1 MGLAFIEGGGG
12 GGVTSD
18 DVTARRADILAGK
31 RNIASDSND
40 EIVEGTMPDSTVSHA
55 LPINGSFT
63 IPAGYHDGS
72 GTVSQS
78 ITTKAAQTYYATTSD
93 QTIASGQYLSGAQTI
108 KKLTQTNL
116 TGANIKPGV
125 TISVNNGNTN
135 VWSVASTM
143 TSKAAATYYATTSDQ
158 TIAAGQYLN
167 GAQTIKK
174 LTATNLT
181 GGNIKPGVTIS
192 VNNGSTNVWSV
203 AGTMTSK
210 AATTYYPTTSDQTI
224 ASGQYLSGA
233 QTIKAVTQQNLV
245 ASNIKKGVTVYVKN
259 GSGNIFAVTGTWE
272 GYVPTAN
279 QPFNRGAWGSG
290 WSIVGQEPRES
301 NYAQAVTI
309 TYPGSSIHLVPA
321 NPSEQ
326 GYPGGAYVY
335 LKKITMNGINTIN
348 ISMSGNIGT
357 IESNHRFVVLGIW
370 NTIQAQFYRSSATVY
385 AQTSS
390 TLVPTSETTLS
401 INVASITTDQYIAFG
416 AFDMA
421 SAKSY
426 LDITRIWFT

>member
-1 MGLAFIEGGGG
+1 MANCIIMGGGG
-12 GGVTSD
+12 GGTLSSDVTATRANVLAGTRTVTSD
-18 DVTARRADILAGK
+18 
-31 RNIASDSND
+31 SNN
-40 EIVEGTMPDSTVSHA
+40 EVVEGTMVNRGTVNQSIG
-55 LPINGSFT
+55 INGSYT
-63 IPAGYHDGS
+63 IPQGYHS
-72 GTVSQS
+72 GAGKVSQS
-78 ITTKAAQTYYATTSD
+78 VSTKGAA
-93 QTIASGQYLSGAQTI
+93 
-108 KKLTQTNL
+108 
-116 TGANIKPGV
+116 
-125 TISVNNGNTN
+125 
-135 VWSVASTM
+135 
-143 TSKAAATYYATTSDQ
+143 
-158 TIAAGQYLN
+158 
-167 GAQTIKK
+167 
-174 LTATNLT
+174 
-181 GGNIKPGVTIS
+181 
-192 VNNGSTNVWSV
+192 
-203 AGTMTSK
+203 
-210 AATTYYPTTSDQTI
+210 TYYPTTSDQVINANQWLT
-224 ASGQYLSGA
+224 GA
-233 QTIKAVTQQNLV
+233 QTIKAISQQNLI

-259 GSGNIFAVTGTWE
+259 GNGNIFAVTGTWE
-272 GYVPTAN
+272 GYVPTVN

-326 GYPGGAYVY
+326 GYDGGAYVY

-357 IESNHRFVVLGIW
+357 IESNHHFVVLGIW
-370 NTIQAQFYRSSATVY
+370 NTIQAQFYRSAATVY

-421 SAKSY
+421 SAQSY